1 MKYLLY
7 SVVSLLVPTLANAA
21 TTAPSTQAS
30 SGAVIVKNHLDMV
43 PHTDAQGH
51 ILTKYD
57 PHKSFFPIGSW
68 GQVLPDSQGGPYVSW
83 RDMKAQGFNTIWS
96 LNWDDRAI
104 DVAEDA
110 NIQLVYMGKIDD
122 AHAAKYKNHP
132 RLLGNMWMDEPT
144 GKLNIPDFNM
154 QELFDEFLAYKKRI
168 NAAMPG
174 LPVFINDPPAIFP
187 DPPKFKQW
195 WLKWNTAG
203 DVACQ
208 DVYPIVDRA
217 ERTRTLAP
225 DPTGIPQVVSLAV
238 DVNDG
243 KKPEWLIVGAFDS
256 PQDPNW
262 PFRMPTPVQLRAE
275 IYTGIIHGATGV
287 NYFIIDSDASRRGGV
302 VGMSPDPKPTY
313 GGGGPTATPAQ
324 MVQAKSLW
332 AMAGQINSELK
343 ELTPVLLSP
352 TVGGDVF
359 KAEVKGKGV
368 TPTPLHCVLKPHPDG
383 GYVLLTV
390 NVDDAVFNATFSF
403 EQDLKSAATMFENQP
418 PVVLAKTKRSFE
430 NRYEPFETHVY
441 RILPAENVVK

>member
-1 MKYLLY
+1 MRSLFGFIA
-7 SVVSLLVPTLANAA
+7 SLLAPVLALAA
-21 TTAPSTQAS
+21 NTAPSTQNA
-30 SGAVIVKNHLDMV
+30 SGALIMKNHADIV
-43 PHTDAQGH
+43 PHTDRQGH

-57 PHKSFFPIGSW
+57 AEKSFFPIGAW
-68 GQVLPDSQGGPYVSW
+68 GQVLPDAPGGPYVSW
-83 RDMKAQGFNTIWS
+83 KDMAAQGFNTIWP

-104 DVAEDA
+104 DFAEA
-110 NIQLVYMGKIDD
+110 AKLQLVFMGKIDD

-144 GKLNIPDFNM
+144 GQLNIPNFNM
-154 QELFDEFLAYKKRI
+154 QELFDSFLAYKKRI

-203 DVACQ
+203 DVSCQ
-208 DVYPIVDRA
+208 DVYPIVDRK

-225 DPTGIPQVVSLAV
+225 DPAGIPQVVSLAIEA
-238 DVNDG
+238 NEG

-287 NYFIIDSDASRRGGV
+287 AYFIVDSRSARQGGI

-313 GGGGPTATPAQ
+313 GAGGPIATPAQ
-324 MVQAKSLW
+324 LVQSKALW
-332 AMAGQINSELK
+332 QMAGQINPEIK
-343 ELTPVLLSP
+343 ELTPALLSP
-352 TVGGDVF
+352 TVNDDAFQV
-359 KAEVKGKGV
+359 EVKGKGV
-368 TPTPLHCVLKPHPDG
+368 TATPLHCVLKPHPDG

-390 NVDDAVFNATFSF
+390 NVDDAVFTANFSF
-403 EQDLKSAATMFENQP
+403 DHDLKSASTLFENQP
-418 PVVLAKTKRSFE
+418 PVVLGKTKRTFE
-430 NRYEPFETHVY
+430 NRYEPFDVHVY
-441 RILPAENVVK
+441 RIVPEQNLVK